1 MPPLLAFGLGVL
13 LSEIMQWGLWLVGHP
28 AQKGEPMRPHLAGYF
43 RDGLAHF
50 VLAWSVCGMVGLL
63 WALGGMDWVVSFLPD
78 AMTEAW
84 ADTGVP
90 YTPQVGATLGFA
102 IDFAADKIAWAFR
115 ARLGS
120 APSAVPVPPTPPAGG
135 GQ

>member
-28 AQKGEPMRPHLAGYF
+28 AKPGEPMRAHLVGYF

-50 VLAWSVCGMVGLL
+50 VLAWGVCGFAALL
-63 WALGGMDWVVSFLPD
+63 WALGAMDWAVSYLPD
-78 AMTEAW
+78 AMTKSW

-90 YTPQVGATLGFA
+90 YTPQVGATIGFG
-102 IDFAADKIAWAFR
+102 IDFMADKIAWAFR
-115 ARLGS
+115 TRLGGGAA
-120 APSAVPVPPTPPAGG
+120 APAAGG
-135 GQ
+135 GE